1 MVNLSRRYNIDKKRR
16 EIFIIM
22 SNNFKGGLLLIG
34 AGIILL
40 LSMVGVIPGMWVVL
54 MLGAG
59 FCAAYVVLGGRRE
72 YGNIGFLIPGTVL
85 LAVGAH
91 VPLNFALRTAQ
102 YSGVVFFLLLSLSF
116 LAVLLV
122 HTYWF
127 KELEHGER
135 FWPVYP
141 ALGLL
146 LFTGVISARE
156 VWGWDFPLQAV
167 NYLWV
172 AALVG
177 VGLWL
182 LMTGRVKQ

>member
-1 MVNLSRRYNIDKKRR
+1 MENLSRRYNIDKKRR
-16 EIFIIM
+16 REFIM
-22 SNNFKGGLLLIG
+22 SKNVKGGLLLVG

-40 LSMVGVIPGMWVVL
+40 LSMLGVIPGVLVVL

-59 FCAAYVVLGGRRE
+59 FCTAYAVLGGRRE

-85 LAVGAH
+85 LAVGGHA
-91 VPLNFALRTAQ
+91 PLSSALGTGQ
-102 YSGVVFFLLLSLSF
+102 FNGVVFFFLLSLSF
-116 LAVLLV
+116 LAVLFV

-141 ALGLL
+141 SLGLL
-146 LFTGVISARE
+146 LFTAVISVSE
-156 VWGWDFPLQAV
+156 VWGWDFPLQAI

-172 AALVG
+172 AALMG
-177 VGLWL
+177 AGLWL
-182 LMTGRVKQ
+182 MRTGKVKQ